1 MDRVRCRTLFGKYVH
16 LPREKLTLRA
26 AVYGVILHEEKILL
40 LSVRHTGRYCFPGG
54 GVEVGEPLT
63 VALRREIR
71 EEAGIEVDIGPQ
83 IHFQEDFFYYDP
95 LDVAFHSFLFYFRCY
110 PLTFDLLMPE
120 QVDDDAAERPR
131 WIEVNAINKREMQDQ
146 EQWLVDWL
154 SEKQFEF

>member
-1 MDRVRCRTLFGKYVH
+1 
-16 LPREKLTLRA
+16 
-26 AVYGVILHEEKILL
+26 
-40 LSVRHTGRYCFPGG
+40 
-54 GVEVGEPLT
+54 
-63 VALRREIR
+63 
-71 EEAGIEVDIGPQ
+71 
-83 IHFQEDFFYYDP
+83 
-95 LDVAFHSFLFYFRCY
+95 VAFHSFLFYFRCY